1 MIGSRMS
8 CSGKVSL
15 SLRRVG
21 RGGLRRGAPILARM
35 PRRSLVARIARA
47 RRSLA
52 RDIAVAR
59 ERDPAATSTAEVLLC
74 YPGLHALWMH
84 RVSHR
89 LYLRGARLPARVL
102 SQASRFLT
110 GVEIHPGATIGPGL
124 FIDHGMGVVIGE
136 TTEIGEDVTIYQGV
150 TLGGTGKD
158 SGKRHPTV
166 RDGVI
171 VGTGARVLGPV
182 EVGEGAKI
190 GAGSIVIK
198 DVPANS
204 TVVGNPGR
212 PVIVDGQRVPRDV
225 HHPDIDHVR
234 LPDPVA
240 EAMACLVRR
249 VGELERDLADLRAGR
264 PLAMREVDDDD
275 CLPTAQEEISTIL
288 GLNPGAGI

>member
-1 MIGSRMS
+1 M
-8 CSGKVSL
+8 
-15 SLRRVG
+15 
-21 RGGLRRGAPILARM
+21 
-35 PRRSLVARIARA
+35 
-47 RRSLA
+47 
-52 RDIAVAR
+52 
-59 ERDPAATSTAEVLLC
+59 LC

-84 RVSHR
+84 RAAHAM
-89 LYLRGARLPARVL
+89 YLRGMRLPARLV

-110 GVEIHPGATIGPGL
+110 GIEIHPGAKIGPGL

-136 TTEIGEDVTIYQGV
+136 TTDIGEDVTIYQGV
-150 TLGGTGKD
+150 TLGGTGKET
-158 SGKRHPTV
+158 GKRHPTV
-166 RDGVI
+166 HDGVI

-182 EVGEGAKI
+182 DIGEGAKV
-190 GAGSIVIK
+190 GAGAIVIK
-198 DVPANS
+198 DVPPNS

-225 HHPDIDHVR
+225 HHPDIDHTR

-264 PLAMREVDDDD
+264 EARRPSEDDED
-275 CLPTAQEEISTIL
+275 CLPTVQEEISSIL

>member
-1 MIGSRMS
+1 MTEI
-8 CSGKVSL
+8 
-15 SLRRVG
+15 
-21 RGGLRRGAPILARM
+21 
-35 PRRSLVARIARA
+35 
-47 RRSLA
+47 
-52 RDIAVAR
+52 
-59 ERDPAATSTAEVLLC
+59 LLC
-74 YPGLHALWMH
+74 YPGLHAVWMH
-84 RVSHR
+84 RAAHAMHVN
-89 LYLRGARLPARVL
+89 GFRLPARLL

-110 GVEIHPGATIGPGL
+110 GIEIHPGARIGPGF

-136 TTEIGEDVTIYQGV
+136 TTEIGEDVTLYQGV

-158 SGKRHPTV
+158 VGKRHPTV
-166 RDGVI
+166 QDGVI
-171 VGTGARVLGPV
+171 VGTGASVLGPV
-182 EVGEGAKI
+182 VIGEGAKV

-212 PVIVDGQRVPRDV
+212 AVVVDGQKVPRDV

-249 VGELERDLADLRAGR
+249 VTELEKTLDDVRAGR
-264 PLAMREVDDDD
+264 PLAPKTPDED
-275 CLPTAQEEISTIL
+275 CLPTAQEEISSIL